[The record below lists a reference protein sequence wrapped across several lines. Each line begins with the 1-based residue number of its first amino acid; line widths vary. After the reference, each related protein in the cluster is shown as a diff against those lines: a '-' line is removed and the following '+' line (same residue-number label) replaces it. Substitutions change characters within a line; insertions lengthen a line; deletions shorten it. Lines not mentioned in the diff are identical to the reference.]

1 MVYISKKNIL
11 SQFSLFYS
19 ILALFFLITKINC
32 SSLNL
37 TEIEQYNNT
46 MHRYKQMVANYN
58 VFSQKMEKITL
69 NVFMKIR
76 FKDLKRSFDDLRSEI
91 DTLKLKYH
99 KKESISENI
108 IIANNLTD
116 DFEMKYI
123 NSVNAYKRFEETKQM
138 LGGMIKT
145 FIIVLSIF
153 IFIVLFF
160 IGVGSYF
167 VIKYNQKRYYKLQ
180 EEVSIRIGQSDEK
193 EKDKSNQEN
202 KNDFMVKSTEEDIE
216 GRNNID
222 KNDKNKVQLQSH
234 NAPLS
239 KEYLSQNNI

>member
-1 MVYISKKNIL
+1 MVLISKKNIL

>member
-153 IFIVLFF
+153 IFIVLLF

-202 KNDFMVKSTEEDIE
+202 KNDFIVKSTEEDIE
-216 GRNNID
+216 GRNNI
-222 KNDKNKVQLQSH
+222 DKNKVQLQSH